1 MPRGLPDYY
10 NPDTLVSQRLA
21 NVEEVVT
28 AVQGLANLD
37 NRGTTLSFEHFAEGL
52 SGWNTLK
59 TGNGVLAVAS
69 TAEAL
74 IEPACMLLNSGTDS
88 GGGTTTAQKR
98 LNVRDVKKAGFEFSF
113 HYRTIAAK
121 LSAGFGYSN
130 GTKWYHGSVIIDRSA
145 KVIQITDDLTPTT
158 IVSLPTAPLAGD
170 WLIVKLV
177 IDFENAAYVRLL
189 VGQTQFDISEYALY
203 DTADANAGFLRA
215 QFVTDAFD
223 DSSNYAYIGHVAI
236 TIDEP

>member
-28 AVQGLANLD
+28 AIQGIANLD
-37 NRGTTLSFEHFAEGL
+37 NRGTTLSFEHFAEGI

-59 TGNGVLAVAS
+59 TGDGVLAVVS

-74 IEPACMLLNSGTDS
+74 IEPVCMLLNGGSDS

-98 LNVRDVKKAGFEFSF
+98 INVRGIAKVGFEFSF
-113 HYRTIAAK
+113 HYRRVAAK
-121 LSAGFGYSN
+121 LTAGFGYSN
-130 GTKWYHGSVIIDRSA
+130 GVTWYHGSVIIDRSA

-158 IVSLPTAPLAGD
+158 IVTLPTSPIAGD

-215 QFVTDAFD
+215 QFLADAKD
-223 DSSNYAYIGHVAI
+223 DSGAYAYIGHVAI